1 MFNQKV
7 EAVLEDVQ
15 QVSIHGQRYYDV
27 RFRVDSTDAGGVRKA
42 RAPFEEVYSN
52 PKPGDE
58 VIIHALLGTVTK
70 IEKQENEGAS

>member
-15 QVSIHGQRYYDV
+15 PVSIHGQRYYDI
-27 RFRVDSTDAGGVRKA
+27 RFRVDSTESGIRRA
-42 RAPFEEVYSN
+42 RAPFEEVYAN
-52 PKPGDE
+52 PQPGDE

-70 IEKQENEGAS
+70 IEKRETDKAD

>member
-7 EAVLEDVQ
+7 EAVLEEVQ

-27 RFRVDSTDAGGVRKA
+27 RFRVESSNGGGVRKA
-42 RAPFEEVYSN
+42 RAPFEEVYAN
-52 PKPGDE
+52 PNPGDE

-70 IEKQENEGAS
+70 IEKRENEAAD

>member
-27 RFRVDSTDAGGVRKA
+27 RFRIDTTDGGGVRKA
-42 RAPFEEVYSN
+42 RAPFEEVYAD

-58 VIIHALLGTVTK
+58 VFIHAVMGTVTK
-70 IEKQENEGAS
+70 IEKRENEAAD